1 MFVLVKKYLLG
12 SFPKFLKGEWS
23 SMSLLDKWDVG
34 ARICGALG
42 IVTVAMSPELEVLT
56 EIRNRLGPEVQK
68 FDAIYVSKATREGD
82 AIAINLKKVRTAN
95 TLQYQLWMC
104 AGQENR
110 NMVFFGE
117 GFMGREETDNTLR
130 VSLADTPSHVLLKV
144 TAGDLEYVRHEEWD
158 LYRSVKESDTK
169 VIQGDANCGEV

>member
-1 MFVLVKKYLLG
+1 MFVSVKKYLLG
-12 SFPKFLKGEWS
+12 SLPKILKGEWS
-23 SMSLLDKWDVG
+23 SMSLVDKWDVG
-34 ARICGALG
+34 ARIFGALG
-42 IVTVAMSPELEVLT
+42 IIAMSSELEVLT

-82 AIAINLKKVRTAN
+82 AIAINLRKVRTAD

-104 AGQENR
+104 GGQENR
-110 NMVFFGE
+110 NMVFLGE

-130 VSLADTPSHVLLKV
+130 VSIADTPSHVLLKV
-144 TAGDLEYVRHEEWD
+144 SAGDLEYVRHEEWD

-169 VIQGDANCGEV
+169 IIQGDANCGEV